1 MRLRWRAVH
10 IIDSEEGDTKMDYV
24 RKTVDSASLYGVFD
38 IPLALRNKKVE
49 VIILPA
55 EGIAETKSQKKLRLG
70 FVKGPSLPESFFD
83 PLPEED
89 LQAWGL

>member
-1 MRLRWRAVH
+1 MEYLRQTIGSAEL
-10 IIDSEEGDTKMDYV
+10 SEIFNLPP
-24 RKTVDSASLYGVFD
+24 S
-38 IPLALRNKKVE
+38 LRNKKVE

-55 EGIAETKSQKKLRLG
+55 EDNLTEEPNYSVKLG
-70 FVKGPSLPESFFD
+70 FLKDKIPSLPDSFFD

>member
-1 MRLRWRAVH
+1 MEYLRQT
-10 IIDSEEGDTKMDYV
+10 IG
-24 RKTVDSASLYGVFD
+24 SAELSGIFNL
-38 IPLALRNKKVE
+38 PQALRNKKVE

-55 EGIAETKSQKKLRLG
+55 EDNDNVPEEQNYALKIG
-70 FVKGPSLPESFFD
+70 FLKDKIPELPDSFFD